1 MPTIVP
7 HLWYDKEAVSAVTT
21 YVSLFDHARI
31 INRTTIH
38 DTPSGDAEMV
48 DFELAGVQF
57 SAINAGPYFTFN
69 PSVSL
74 MVSCATK
81 EEVDR
86 LYATLSEG
94 GTDLIP
100 LGEYPFSAW
109 YVWVQDRFGLSWQL
123 MLVDGMDERRRIRSS
138 LLFADEV
145 CGQAEEALD
154 YYASVFKGAEKGFV
168 NYYQAGEAVDA
179 RARIN
184 YAELNIGDTQ
194 LIMMDHGLG
203 GDFTFNEAYSF
214 IVLCDNQEEIDY
226 YWERLSHVPE
236 AEQCG
241 WLKDRFGLSWQIVPR
256 QMNDLL
262 TNGTE
267 EEVRRVTKAFLQ
279 MKKFDIAALERAR
292 LG

>member
-145 CGQAEEALD
+145 CGKAEEALD
-154 YYASVFKGAEKGFV
+154 YYVSVFKGAEKGFV